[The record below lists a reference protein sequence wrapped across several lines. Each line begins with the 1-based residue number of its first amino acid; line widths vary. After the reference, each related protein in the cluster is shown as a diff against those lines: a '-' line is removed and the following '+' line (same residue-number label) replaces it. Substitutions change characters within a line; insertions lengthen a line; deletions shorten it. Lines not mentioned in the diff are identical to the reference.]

1 MKSKPSCVILATSLY
16 AGIALLVKLV
26 EDNSISSRSGY
37 NSR

>member
-1 MKSKPSCVILATSLY
+1 MKSVPSSVRLVTSLY
-16 AGIALLVKLV
+16 AGIAVLVKLV